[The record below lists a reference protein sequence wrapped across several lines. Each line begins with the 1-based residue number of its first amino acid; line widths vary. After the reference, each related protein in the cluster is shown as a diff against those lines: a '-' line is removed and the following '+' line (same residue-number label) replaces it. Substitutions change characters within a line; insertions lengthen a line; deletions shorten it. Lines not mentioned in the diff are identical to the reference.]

1 MRPDIQLIKNEKIG
15 EQYYIVKH
23 GSGLTLLFSPNAYT
37 ASFAVIAAKAGSV
50 HTSFIY
56 EGRKYELPEGV
67 AHFLEHKLFETE
79 DGGDAFDLF
88 AKTGASSNAYTGF
101 TSTAYLFSASD
112 EFYKSL
118 EILLDFVTHPHF
130 TDASVEKERGIIAE
144 ELSSYEDSPGNR
156 CYFELLRCLYK
167 NHPIRADIGGTAESI
182 KKITPQMLYL
192 FHRAFY
198 TPENTVLAI
207 SGNLD
212 LDKILLITDKYMKKG
227 GAPAK
232 PVFPSEPAKVYRRQA
247 VAVMQTSIPIFAFG
261 VKDPCL
267 PDDPEERYRRG
278 TALSV
283 IGDMYFG
290 QSSEFYSR
298 LYREGLISGD
308 ISVDYSYSE
317 NFGHFVIS
325 GESVKP
331 FTVKRRIKE
340 QIEKIRTGIIG
351 EDDFE
356 LCKKIFYAGF
366 ISSLQNSQSYAYEM
380 LYAYLDGHGLLS
392 YPDDVKSL
400 TAEYARGVFNSVF
413 CDGQYS
419 FSLVKPIEHNEE
431 G

>member
-15 EQYYIVKH
+15 EQYYTVKH
-23 GSGLTLLFSPNAYT
+23 ESGLTLLFAPNTYT
-37 ASFAVIAAKAGSV
+37 ASFAVIAAKAGSI
-50 HTSFIY
+50 HTSFVYGGEKI
-56 EGRKYELPEGV
+56 EVPEGT

-144 ELSSYEDSPGNR
+144 ELNSYEDSPGNR

-167 NHPIRADIGGTAESI
+167 NHPVRADIGGTVESI
-182 KKITPQMLYL
+182 KKITPETLYL

-198 TPENTVLAI
+198 TPENTALAV
-207 SGNLD
+207 SGDLD
-212 LDKILLITDKYMKKG
+212 LDKILLIIDKYMKKG
-227 GAPAK
+227 GAAAK
-232 PVFPSEPAKVYRRQA
+232 PLYPDEPSRVYKKQC
-247 VAVMQTSIPIFAFG
+247 VTVMQASMPIFAFG

-267 PDDPEERYRRG
+267 PPDPTERYRRG
-278 TALSV
+278 LALSV
-283 IGDMYFG
+283 LSDMYFG
-290 QSSEFYSR
+290 QSSEFYTG
-298 LYREGLISGD
+298 LYEEGLISGD
-308 ISVDYSYSE
+308 ISCDYSYSDSY
-317 NFGHFVIS
+317 GHFTIS
-325 GESVKP
+325 AESCKP

-340 QIEKIRTGIIG
+340 QIEKIRSGDIN
-351 EDDFE
+351 ESDFE

-419 FSLVKPIEHNEE
+419 FSLVKPIES
-431 G
+431 